1 MNIFHVEKLPC
12 SSFPSTRSM
21 LTGAGHL
28 DVSFGDFCKFFA
40 AWNGNQKWILLQK
53 EIKFTKCCII
63 NEVKSQVDWRG
74 ESFLISIVID
84 YAKDALGE
92 LKVLENIVQP

>member
-12 SSFPSTRSM
+12 SSFPSAHSM

-28 DVSFGDFCKFFA
+28 DVSFGDFLKFFA

-53 EIKFTKCCII
+53 EIRFTKYCII
-63 NEVKSQVDWRG
+63 IEVKPQVDWRG
-74 ESFLISIVID
+74 ESFLISIVKD
-84 YAKDALGE
+84 YVKDALGE
-92 LKVLENIVQP
+92 LKVLENIV